1 MSQPSLVERLNASIE
16 LLRVCL
22 KEYELLDETT
32 KKSVRHQLYV
42 KTGGFGKALFHETK
56 CLAADYTVLEQKL
69 GMAAFVPDK
78 VTVRTIDGKIVL
90 EGLPGWMSYEV
101 ISND

>member
-32 KKSVRHQLYV
+32 KKSVRHQLYTR
-42 KTGGFGKALFHETK
+42 TGGFGKALFHETK
-56 CLAADYTVLEQKL
+56 CLAEDYTALEQKL
-69 GMAAFVPDK
+69 GMAPFVPDK
-78 VTVRTIDGKIVL
+78 VTVRVVDGVITV
-90 EGLPGWMSYEV
+90 EGLPGWMTYEV
-101 ISND
+101 MSNG